1 MVDKVVGGLEGNI
14 WEDEKEYK
22 KETITKVCGNRVY
35 DDNHLKANK
44 QHFRGSSYNFL

>member
-22 KETITKVCGNRVY
+22 KES
-35 DDNHLKANK
+35 NK
-44 QHFRGSSYNFL
+44 GMWK